1 MLILEAILNFRKARV
16 LRRLYKHGLLE
27 AIRPWLTLKEGEE
40 SEALIRCTLE
50 FLLEVW
56 ITKSLICNYEFG
68 VGKAIVKV
76 KKSGSA
82 ENQQLADKVQK
93 HWTSILNAKEEEP
106 AVSAPKEP
114 SSSVPQSYIS
124 LSQSTTSDGTRCV
137 VRLFQTQFIEAHVL
151 TNPLS
156 TTTRSNT
163 PSASNSPPICKAFP
177 PLLPNVP
184 KRFGR
189 FVCAAWIVE
198 YAALSICYEFVDEM
212 ESASSPIVRFSVHSS
227 IHSQKSAMQYQ
238 AFRAI
243 RLPARRSVHQNP
255 AIRRAERQRI
265 VCTCLFA
272 LFVAQTISTNPYF
285 IDYVA
290 FYAGSFSRSLGKF
303 TRIDMP
309 MIESL
314 HESIRVGKEREGM
327 RDRGK

>member
-106 AVSAPKEP
+106 AASAPKEL

-137 VRLFQTQFIEAHVL
+137 VRLF
-151 TNPLS
+151 
-156 TTTRSNT
+156 
-163 PSASNSPPICKAFP
+163 
-177 PLLPNVP
+177 
-184 KRFGR
+184 
-189 FVCAAWIVE
+189 
-198 YAALSICYEFVDEM
+198 
-212 ESASSPIVRFSVHSS
+212 
-227 IHSQKSAMQYQ
+227 
-238 AFRAI
+238 
-243 RLPARRSVHQNP
+243 
-255 AIRRAERQRI
+255 
-265 VCTCLFA
+265 
-272 LFVAQTISTNPYF
+272 
-285 IDYVA
+285 
-290 FYAGSFSRSLGKF
+290 
-303 TRIDMP
+303 
-309 MIESL
+309 
-314 HESIRVGKEREGM
+314 
-327 RDRGK
+327 

>member
-106 AVSAPKEP
+106 VVSAPKEP

-137 VRLFQTQFIEAHVL
+137 VRLF
-151 TNPLS
+151 
-156 TTTRSNT
+156 
-163 PSASNSPPICKAFP
+163 
-177 PLLPNVP
+177 
-184 KRFGR
+184 
-189 FVCAAWIVE
+189 
-198 YAALSICYEFVDEM
+198 
-212 ESASSPIVRFSVHSS
+212 
-227 IHSQKSAMQYQ
+227 
-238 AFRAI
+238 
-243 RLPARRSVHQNP
+243 
-255 AIRRAERQRI
+255 
-265 VCTCLFA
+265 
-272 LFVAQTISTNPYF
+272 
-285 IDYVA
+285 
-290 FYAGSFSRSLGKF
+290 
-303 TRIDMP
+303 
-309 MIESL
+309 
-314 HESIRVGKEREGM
+314 
-327 RDRGK
+327 